1 MAFNTIGFQKNYF
14 FPSNPFSL
22 VLFRYFN
29 PFNWFEPANHI
40 DIIDRFIKGELNQ
53 KSISV
58 KKYFHSIDIIFP
70 GLIILLIAIL
80 PYYIIVVICFTL
92 SLESTYEFNH
102 KTKRLIVKQKKLFG
116 QRVER
121 QHSFDQ
127 IKQVKLD
134 PEYKTNFN
142 YGRIILEF
150 DPSYDYPIDEFTSA
164 ELGVANFQIIKD
176 FLENEKRV
184 LN

>member
-142 YGRIILEF
+142 HGRIILEF
-150 DPSYDYPIDEFTSA
+150 DPSYDYPIDEFANA